1 MQEALVACALT
12 HLVEGASKWTT
23 HLSSTAALLLYPYA
37 LRLDRFRIMEY
48 LRCGLD
54 TRRRDIELPVQ

>member
-1 MQEALVACALT
+1 VACTFT
-12 HLVEGASKWTT
+12 HHVGGASKSTT
-23 HLSSTAALLLYPYA
+23 YLWSTAALLLFPHA

-48 LRCGLD
+48 LRNSLD